1 MARVASSSSE
11 PLMSAGLRTQEDVPS
26 VGLAPA
32 RKGPWLWLLLLH
44 FFAASSLALTVACD
58 DPVGTTERRPVV
70 DDEFDGGSSI
80 GDQTPTAIQVQNLA
94 LLGKVWGFAKYHHP
108 GVVGGDH
115 HWDYELFRAVPGVLA
130 ASNRVAAAGALVTWL
145 DGLGSIPECTAC
157 ASPPRLAHLSPEID
171 WIYDVA
177 QLGAELSSRLQAMH
191 QNRPAAGVH
200 RYISFAPNV
209 GNPDFS
215 GEARYAS
222 HGAPDAGYRLLAL
235 FRFWNIIQYW
245 FPYRDVMDEDWDS
258 VLAEFIPIVLGP
270 MDGDEYRL
278 AMIRLTGRVHD
289 THANLWGELHLRP
302 PVGTDEVPV
311 LLRFVEGKPVVFG
324 YSHEQLGPATGLQVG
339 DEIHRVDGVPVET
352 LIDSLGPYYPA
363 SNQAAR
369 LRDLARYLTRG
380 SGPAA
385 IGGEGGAGAFEYSVS
400 RAPMLSLNLSSAY
413 RHDLPGPTFQM
424 LSDSV
429 AYLKLSSVVA
439 ASAADY
445 IRQAQGA
452 EVLVIDIRN
461 YPSEFMVFALGGHL
475 VTGPETFA
483 RFTRADPA
491 NPGAFIWTE
500 SVAHIPSEPRFTG
513 KVVILVDEVSQ
524 SQAEY
529 TTMAFRVAPEAI
541 VVGSTTAGAD
551 GNVSR
556 IPLPGDVESMISG
569 IGVFY
574 PNRTPTQRIGIVPDL
589 VVLPT
594 VAGIREGRDE
604 VLEAG
609 VSHALGR
616 EFRLQRTARPS
627 GGPSPG
633 RETWRPWN

>member
-1 MARVASSSSE
+1 VR
-11 PLMSAGLRTQEDVPS
+11 L
-26 VGLAPA
+26 
-32 RKGPWLWLLLLH
+32 
-44 FFAASSLALTVACD
+44 FAVSFLALTTACQ
-58 DPVGTTERRPVV
+58 DPVGTTNRSPAA
-70 DDEFDGGSSI
+70 DDEFDHGSFI
-80 GDQTPTAIQVQNLA
+80 ADQTPTSIQTQNLA

-108 GVVGGDH
+108 RVVGGDH
-115 HWDYELFRAVPGVLA
+115 HWDYELFRAVPSVLA
-130 ASNRVAAAGALVTWL
+130 ASDRMAAAGAIGAWL
-145 DGLGSIPECTAC
+145 GGLESIPEC
-157 ASPPRLAHLSPEID
+157 SPCVQLPGQAHLQPENG
-171 WIYDVA
+171 WIEDVA
-177 QLGAELSSRLQAMH
+177 YLGAELSTRLRSMH
-191 QNRPAAGVH
+191 QNRPTSGAH
-200 RYISFAPNV
+200 RYVSFHPNV

-215 GEARYAS
+215 QEARYAGQS
-222 HGAPDAGYRLLAL
+222 APDAGYRLLAL

-245 FPYRDVMDEDWDS
+245 FPYRDVMDEDWDA
-258 VLAEFIPIVLGP
+258 VLTEFIPMVLGP
-270 MDGDEYRL
+270 MDGEEYRL
-278 AMIRLTGRVHD
+278 AMIQLTGRVHD

-302 PVGTDEVPV
+302 PVGDEEVPV
-311 LLRFVEGKPVVFG
+311 LLRFVEGRPVVFG

-339 DEIHRVDGVPVET
+339 DEIHRIDGVAVET
-352 LIDSLGPYYPA
+352 LIDSLAPYYPA

-385 IGGEGGAGAFEYSVS
+385 IGGVGGDGAFEVS
-400 RAPMLSLNLSSAY
+400 APRAPRSSLDRGRSY
-413 RHDLPGPTFQM
+413 RHDLPGATFQM

-461 YPSEFMVFALGGHL
+461 YPSEFVVFALGGHL
-475 VTGPETFA
+475 VAGSEAFA
-483 RFTRADPA
+483 RFTKADRV
-491 NPGAFIWTE
+491 NPGAFLWTQP
-500 SVAHIPSEPRFTG
+500 VAHYPAQPRFTG
-513 KVVILVDEVSQ
+513 KVVILVDEVTQ

-529 TTMAFRVAPEAI
+529 TTMAFRVAPGAI

-556 IPLPGDVESMISG
+556 IPLPGNVESMISG

-574 PNRTPTQRIGIVPDL
+574 PDRTPTQRIGIVPDL

-594 VAGIREGRDE
+594 VEGIRAGRDE

-616 EFRLQRTARPS
+616 DFRLQPTARPVAGTREV
-627 GGPSPG
+627 GGY
-633 RETWRPWN
+633 R